1 MPEQRRY
8 ATAAALRQALEA
20 RLKTVSLEDAVDL
33 QRLRRQV
40 AFDRF
45 LARLCAVPSRDWVLK
60 GGYAMELRF
69 VAARSTKDLDF
80 TLRSGDG
87 NSALDQLQRAGALDI
102 GDFFTFRVGEAM
114 MDLDA
119 APYGG
124 ARYPVDALMDGRV
137 FVKFHIDV
145 GIGDVILDPLETV
158 ATRDWLGFGEIPPP
172 FVAMIAREQQFAEK
186 VHAYTLPRTNANSR
200 VRDIVDL
207 LLLVESGSLDAV
219 RTREALRH
227 TFERR
232 STHELPTTLI
242 PPPSEWEK
250 PFLVLAEECRIEV
263 GLQAA
268 FDIVL
273 LFWSN
278 LHASD

>member
-1 MPEQRRY
+1 MPEQRMY

-40 AFDRF
+40 GFDRF

-87 NSALDQLQRAGALDI
+87 NSALDQLQVAGALDI
-102 GDFFTFRVGEAM
+102 GDFFSFRVGDAM
-114 MDLDA
+114 LDLVA

-137 FVKFHIDV
+137 FVKFHVDV
-145 GIGDVILDPLETV
+145 GIGDVILDPMETV
-158 ATRDWLGFGEIPPP
+158 TTRDWLAFAEIPPP
-172 FVAMIAREQQFAEK
+172 SVAIIAREQQFAEK
-186 VHAYTLPRTNANSR
+186 VHAYTLPRSNRNSR
-200 VRDIVDL
+200 VRDLVDMV
-207 LLLVESGSLDAV
+207 LLVQSQSLQMD
-219 RTREALRH
+219 RTRDALHR

-232 STHELPTTLI
+232 ATHELPKALTR
-242 PPPSEWEK
+242 PPTEWER
-250 PFLVLAEECRIEV
+250 PFLALAEECRIEL
-263 GLQAA
+263 GLRAA
-268 FDIVL
+268 YDIVL
-273 LFWSN
+273 RFWT
-278 LHASD
+278 LLAQD

>member
-40 AFDRF
+40 VFDRF

-124 ARYPVDALMDGRV
+124 ARYPVESRLDGRT
-137 FVKFHIDV
+137 FVK
-145 GIGDVILDPLETV
+145 
-158 ATRDWLGFGEIPPP
+158 
-172 FVAMIAREQQFAEK
+172 
-186 VHAYTLPRTNANSR
+186 
-200 VRDIVDL
+200 
-207 LLLVESGSLDAV
+207 
-219 RTREALRH
+219 
-227 TFERR
+227 
-232 STHELPTTLI
+232 
-242 PPPSEWEK
+242 
-250 PFLVLAEECRIEV
+250 
-263 GLQAA
+263 
-268 FDIVL
+268 
-273 LFWSN
+273 
-278 LHASD
+278 